1 MFLENVLDS
10 GYMAIAIWQ
19 FIVIIIMVIIGSGVG
34 AFFLARKFME
44 KQIKKNPPVS
54 EAMIRAMFQQ
64 MGRTPS
70 EKQVHAVLK
79 SMDDA
84 KEKDEAKKKALK
96 DKEEKKAIREQ
107 RKKEEK

>member
-10 GYMAIAIWQ
+10 GYMALAIWQ
-19 FIVIIIMVIIGSGVG
+19 FILIIVLVIIGAGVG
-34 AFFLARKFME
+34 AFFLSRKLMQKE
-44 KQIKKNPPVS
+44 LKKNPPVN

-70 EKQVHAVLK
+70 EKQVRAVMK

-84 KEKDEAKKKALK
+84 KEKDEAKKKAIK
-96 DKEEKKAIREQ
+96 DKEEKKALREQ